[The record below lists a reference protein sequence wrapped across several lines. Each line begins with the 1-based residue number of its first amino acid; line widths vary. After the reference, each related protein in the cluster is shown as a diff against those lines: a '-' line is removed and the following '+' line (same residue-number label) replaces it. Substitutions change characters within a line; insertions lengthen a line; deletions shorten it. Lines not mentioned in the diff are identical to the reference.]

1 MVQCSVRSW
10 TGDRERT
17 TFLINVLVK
26 TSNVEGV
33 TWILFLRQQGSEC
46 MEHAAFIL
54 QEMLREA
61 EIRVRG
67 WMKQEEQ

>member
-17 TFLINVLVK
+17 TFLINVPVK

-46 MEHAAFIL
+46 LEHAAFF
-54 QEMLREA
+54 R
-61 EIRVRG
+61 RC
-67 WMKQEEQ
+67 

>member
-1 MVQCSVRSW
+1 MAQCSVRSW

-33 TWILFLRQQGSEC
+33 TWIQFLGQQGSEC
-46 MEHAAFIL
+46 MEHSGVF
-54 QEMLREA
+54 R
-61 EIRVRG
+61 RC
-67 WMKQEEQ
+67 